1 MIYLGCDPG
10 STMTAPKYA
19 RVAEDIRAQI
29 RSGTLKVGDRL
40 PSTTALIARYQVS
53 YGTVRAA
60 ILVLKAERIVEGQQ
74 GAAGPARTTSGCAG
88 LRRYI
93 AGGARTRRSPVPR
106 TTLACRTRC
115 GSPPAFPGRRTCPT
129 ARSRRRWTTS

>member
-1 MIYLGCDPG
+1 
-10 STMTAPKYA
+10 MTAPKYA

-74 GAAGPARTTSGCAG
+74 GEAVYVIG
-88 LRRYI
+88 
-93 AGGARTRRSPVPR
+93 VP
-106 TTLACRTRC
+106 
-115 GSPPAFPGRRTCPT
+115 PP
-129 ARSRRRWTTS
+129 